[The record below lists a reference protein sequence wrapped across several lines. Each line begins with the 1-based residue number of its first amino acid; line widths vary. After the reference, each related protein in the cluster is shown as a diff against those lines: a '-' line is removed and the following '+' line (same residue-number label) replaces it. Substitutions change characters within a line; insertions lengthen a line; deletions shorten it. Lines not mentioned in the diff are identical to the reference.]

1 MSRFATVRSG
11 LRTIDLHAF
20 TGRVVDQQRST
31 VTEVTR
37 HHNNAM
43 LGTTTHSSSWNKVFV
58 QADNGDEKWL
68 EVPDKGFAARA
79 GQMASIIWGIRAGRE
94 KGDYLAVVN
103 HETGA
108 FQCIRKAVNDN
119 AGPPFYNMLI
129 ILLVFVCGG
138 VGMMDVFGGHYGSAL
153 FFFAVGGGGIWWI
166 WRRQTQFMAKIKA
179 AALAM
184 PVAAGAAGPG

>member
-1 MSRFATVRSG
+1 MSSFATLKSG

-37 HHNNAM
+37 HHNNAA
-43 LGTTTHSSSWNKVFV
+43 LGTTTHTSSWNKVFL
-58 QADNGDEKWL
+58 QAENGEEKWL

-79 GQMASIIWGIRAGRE
+79 GQMASIIWGIRQGRT

-103 HETGA
+103 HETGS

-119 AGPPFYNMLI
+119 AGPPFYNMILL
-129 ILLVFVCGG
+129 LLVFVCGG
-138 VGMMDVFGGHYGSAL
+138 VGMMDVFGGHYASAL

-166 WRRQTQFMAKIKA
+166 WRRQTQLMAKIKA

-184 PVAAGAAGPG
+184 QVPAGSPDKA

>member
-1 MSRFATVRSG
+1 MSRFATLRSG

-20 TGRVVDQQRST
+20 TGRVVDQQRSS

-43 LGTTTHSSSWNKVFV
+43 LGTTTHTSSWNKVFL
-58 QADNGDEKWL
+58 QADNGEEKWL
-68 EVPDKGFAARA
+68 EVQDKGFAARA
-79 GQMASIIWGIRAGRE
+79 GQMASIIWGIRQGRE

-119 AGPPFYNMLI
+119 AGPPFYNMLL
-129 ILLVFVCGG
+129 ILLVI
-138 VGMMDVFGGHYGSAL
+138 VGCVGLVDVFGGHYGSAL

-166 WRRQTQFMAKIKA
+166 WQRQKQLMAKIKA
-179 AALAM
+179 AALAISI
-184 PVAAGAAGPG
+184 PAGSAEKA